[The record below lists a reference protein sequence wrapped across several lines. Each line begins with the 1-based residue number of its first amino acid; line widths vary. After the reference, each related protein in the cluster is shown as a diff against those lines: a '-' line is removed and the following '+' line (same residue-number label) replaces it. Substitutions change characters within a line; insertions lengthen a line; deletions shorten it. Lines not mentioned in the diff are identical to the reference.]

1 VVGTYSNGVVL
12 LSFLVAVLASY
23 TALDLAS
30 RITASTGAGAAAWLL
45 GGAFAM
51 GTGIW
56 SMHFI
61 GMLAFTLPIATA
73 YHIGITLAS
82 MAIAIVVSGFALYTV
97 SRDSLS
103 LRSLALGGV
112 LMGIGISAM
121 HYTGM
126 AAMEVEPGIRYDRL
140 LFAASIVIAIAASTA
155 ALWISF
161 QLRSDARRRVYARL
175 AGAVVMGGAIVGMH
189 YTGMAAA
196 KFDANTICTAATL
209 TNNGWMAP
217 TLAVVTFLILCGTLS
232 LSLLDARME
241 SRQAQMARSLHA
253 ANEKLQHLVLHDA
266 LTKLPNRLLLEER
279 VQQAVD
285 ECRAGETHCAVLFVD
300 LDRFKTL
307 NDSLGHFAGD
317 TVLRTVAERLRS
329 SVRLEDTVARLGGD
343 EFVVLLRRVA
353 RPGDAREVARK
364 IMEAVSRPFA
374 LDEHELRIGSS
385 IGISVFPH
393 HGDDPARLLANAD
406 AAMYH
411 VKKSGRANF
420 AFFTPEMASFFP
432 ERLALE
438 TDLRAAL
445 EKDELVL
452 HYQPKVDM
460 ASGRIVGMEA
470 LVRWQ
475 HPRRGLIGPS
485 DFIPFAEET
494 GLIVPLGNWVLR
506 EACRQAREWQRR
518 GMEEIT
524 MAVNISGVQFQQR
537 DLVESVSRALEASGL
552 AARFLELEITESV
565 VMQNAPE
572 ARVMLEQLHQ
582 MGVGLSIDDFGTG
595 YSSLNYLKRFPIDKL
610 KIDQSFIRDLSVD
623 SDDAAIVQAIIALA
637 HGLRLRVV
645 AEGVE
650 RTDQYDFL
658 RGLGNDEYQGYLY
671 SRPLPAREAQ
681 ARLEQESSLDRLER
695 SAARRVAVE
704 EPSDER
710 IPEGEVNIG
719 V

>member
-1 VVGTYSNGVVL
+1 MAGTYNNGLVL

-30 RITASTGAGAAAWLL
+30 RITASRGVGAAAWLS

-61 GMLAFTLPIATA
+61 GMLAFTLPIAMG
-73 YHIGITLAS
+73 YHVGITLLS
-82 MAIAIVVSGFALYTV
+82 MLIAIIVSGFALYTV
-97 SRDSLS
+97 SRASLS
-103 LRSLALGGV
+103 RRRLAAGGV
-112 LMGIGISAM
+112 LMGIGICSM

-126 AAMEVEPGIRYDRL
+126 AAMEVHPGIRYDTF
-140 LFAASIVIAIAASTA
+140 LFGASVAIAIAAATA

-161 QLRSDARRRVYARL
+161 TLRSDARRRVYARL
-175 AGAVVMGGAIVGMH
+175 GGASVMGGAIVGMH

-196 KFDANTICTAATL
+196 NFAADTICTSAVL
-209 TNNGWMAP
+209 PNNGWMAA
-217 TLAVVTFLILCGTLS
+217 TLAVITFLILCGTLS

-241 SRQAQMARSLHA
+241 SRHAQMAVSLRA
-253 ANEKLQHLVLHDA
+253 ANEELQHLVLHDA
-266 LTKLPNRLLLEER
+266 LTKLPNRLLLEDR

-285 ECRAGETHCAVLFVD
+285 ECRAEGERCAVLFVD
-300 LDRFKTL
+300 LDRFKML

-317 TVLRTVAERLRS
+317 TVLRAVAERLREAL
-329 SVRLEDTVARLGGD
+329 RLEDTVARLGGD
-343 EFVVLLRRVA
+343 EFVVLLKRVA
-353 RPGDAREVARK
+353 RPADAGEVARK
-364 IMEAVSRPFA
+364 IMESVSRPFVV
-374 LDEHELRIGSS
+374 DDQELRIGSS
-385 IGISVFPH
+385 IGVAVFPE
-393 HGDDPARLLANAD
+393 HGDNPARLVANAD

-411 VKKSGRANF
+411 VKKTGRANV
-420 AFFTPEMASFFP
+420 AYFTPEMGTFFP
-432 ERLALE
+432 QRLTLE
-438 TDLRAAL
+438 NELRAAF
-445 EKDELVL
+445 EKDELAL

-460 ASGRIVGMEA
+460 LDGRIVGMEA

-475 HPRRGLIGPS
+475 HPKRGLVLPS
-485 DFIPFAEET
+485 EFVPFAEET
-494 GLIVPLGNWVLR
+494 GLVVPLGNWVLR
-506 EACRQAREWQRR
+506 EACRQGREWQRR
-518 GMEEIT
+518 GAEIPI
-524 MAVNISGVQFQQR
+524 AVNISGVQFQQR
-537 DLVESVSRALEASGL
+537 GELVESVARALDASGL
-552 AARFLELEITESV
+552 PARLLELEITESV

-650 RTDQYDFL
+650 RVDQYDYL
-658 RGLGNDEYQGYLY
+658 RALGNDEYQGYLY
-671 SRPLPAREAQ
+671 SRPLAAHEVERHLFAAPAVGATAVPAFQ
-681 ARLEQESSLDRLER
+681 A
-695 SAARRVAVE
+695 
-704 EPSDER
+704 
-710 IPEGEVNIG
+710 
-719 V
+719 